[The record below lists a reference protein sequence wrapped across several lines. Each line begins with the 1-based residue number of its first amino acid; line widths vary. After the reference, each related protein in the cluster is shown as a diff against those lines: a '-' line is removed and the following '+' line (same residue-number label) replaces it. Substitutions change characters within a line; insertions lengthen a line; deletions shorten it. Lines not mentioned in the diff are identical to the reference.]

1 MVKTRIPGCFELRPS
16 VIRDPRGFFSKVFHR
31 PLWKD
36 FGLQTV
42 FAEEY
47 VTYSLPW
54 TMRGL
59 HFQLPPMAHDKVV
72 FCLKG
77 NAFDVAIDL
86 RKGSPAYGDHVAV
99 NLSSMQSNALYVP
112 AGVAHGFCVTGEE
125 ALLYYKLTTSIRHNM
140 MPVFVGIRPG
150 SHGPSL
156 SQSCPI
162 ATSSCPDFRTSI
174 APSTFEAEAMPDPS
188 PQEHR
193 QRCLVTGS
201 TGSIGSHLVRHLN
214 AAGWKCACADA
225 RRSCASALPACH
237 RRCAHAA
244 VHRYTGRPRT

>member
-1 MVKTRIPGCFELRPS
+1 VTLSNAIEVDEDSLIRPRIAVVKTRIPGCFELRPS

-125 ALLYYKLTTSIRHNM
+125 ALLYYKLTTVYSPQHDA
-140 MPVFVGIRPG
+140 GIRWDSAGIAWPITE
-150 SHGPSL
+150 PIL
-156 SQSCPI
+156 SDRDLKLPRLQ
-162 ATSSCPDFRTSI
+162 DF
-174 APSTFEAEAMPDPS
+174 DS
-188 PQEHR
+188 PF
-193 QRCLVTGS
+193 
-201 TGSIGSHLVRHLN
+201 N
-214 AAGWKCACADA
+214 F
-225 RRSCASALPACH
+225 
-237 RRCAHAA
+237 
-244 VHRYTGRPRT
+244 